1 MLLRL
6 SCVITISR
14 NVIFTHHVAKY
25 FVTILY
31 TSSIKLCVTHSF
43 LSNDR
48 VSVLIAVFVFYVY
61 FVVGYEIGVLFS
73 CKTNLIAR
81 GGFLTLLFYYGVSFS
96 IATYFHVARP
106 SFFGKTYAI
115 TFLATKGFCFTA
127 SCGCGSEFFFQGN
140 HRSRLQKDPLFG
152 LPVCIG

>member
-61 FVVGYEIGVLFS
+61 FVVGYEIGVLFC

-81 GGFLTLLFYYGVSFS
+81 GGFLTLLFLLWCEFQYCHIFS
-96 IATYFHVARP
+96 CCKTK
-106 SFFGKTYAI
+106 FFRKNVRNNIFGHKRVLFYSI
-115 TFLATKGFCFTA
+115 MWLWIRIFLPRHSPIPTPK
-127 SCGCGSEFFFQGN
+127 
-140 HRSRLQKDPLFG
+140 RSVVRLAG
-152 LPVCIG
+152 MY